1 MTEAQLSDMMMYVGV
16 GGLILLMV
24 FIVLNLAR
32 QSKAGRYGT
41 MVLLLALILGVVGFL
56 LISVMMWFIER
67 LARCIKS

>member
-1 MTEAQLSDMMMYVGV
+1 MTEAQLSDTMMYVGV

-56 LISVMMWFIER
+56 LKSVMMWFIER
-67 LARCIKS
+67 

>member
-24 FIVLNLAR
+24 FIVHNLAR

-56 LISVMMWFIER
+56 LKSVMMWFIER
-67 LARCIKS
+67 

>member
-56 LISVMMWFIER
+56 LKSVMMWFMR
-67 LARCIKS
+67 R

>member
-56 LISVMMWFIER
+56 LKSVMMWFIER
-67 LARCIKS
+67 